1 MLEMSVK
8 KVTIQKKDLPPLS
21 PNGEYLIRYRVIS
34 EDKNRTSH
42 WSPIYTL
49 DATRVWDGTEY
60 VNLIKSVTSTIVV
73 NPTSIVINW
82 GTSNQG
88 PLYDIF
94 ARFRVSGTWG
104 SYSYQGSTEKHDYS
118 ILQPTNGATEIQV
131 VIQLAGIEKSVN
143 PILTIST
150 ATKLLRA
157 TISGGSA

>member
-1 MLEMSVK
+1 MSVK
-8 KVTIQKKDLPPLS
+8 KVTITKKELPPLT
-21 PNGEYLIRYRVIS
+21 PNGEYLIRYRIIS

-49 DATRVWDGTEY
+49 DATKVWDGTKY
-60 VNLIKSVTSTIVV
+60 VSLIRPVTSTINV

-82 GTSNQG
+82 GAGNQG

-94 ARFRVSGTWG
+94 ARFRINGVWG

-131 VIQLAGIEKSVN
+131 IIQLAGIEKAVSSK
-143 PILTIST
+143 LTIST
-150 ATKLLRA
+150 ATRLLRA
-157 TISGGSA
+157 SISGGSA